1 MANLFYLI
9 GFLFIIH
16 ELSVL
21 RNPKSYLK
29 KIRSLKKSDETE
41 NEFDSKPKVSVTK
54 KVWTELSEEEK
65 NVIRLAIFSLF
76 YFVWLVIGCC
86 FSGQWIGFIS
96 LTAFG
101 LLMGHIRIKYDKN
114 TSMSLSIIEFDSFI
128 SALVITF
135 LIINHFH
142 NII

>member
-9 GFLFIIH
+9 GFFFIIH
-16 ELSVL
+16 ELSIL

-29 KIRSLKKSDETE
+29 KIRYLKKSEETE
-41 NEFDSKPKVSVTK
+41 NEFDSKPKTNFTK
-54 KVWTELSEEEK
+54 KIWVELSDEEK
-65 NVIRLAIFSLF
+65 KVIRLGVFSLL

-86 FSGQWIGFIS
+86 FSSQWIGFIA

-101 LLMGHIRIKYDKN
+101 LLMGHIRSKSDKN

-128 SALVITF
+128 SAIAISALV
-135 LIINHFH
+135 INHFH
-142 NII
+142 HII

>member
-9 GFLFIIH
+9 GFFFIIH
-16 ELSVL
+16 ELSIL

-29 KIRSLKKSDETE
+29 KIRPINKTEEIERKPNFKK
-41 NEFDSKPKVSVTK
+41 KY
-54 KVWTELSEEEK
+54 WTELSEEEK
-65 NVIRLAIFSLF
+65 KVIRLAFFNLF

-86 FSGQWIGFIS
+86 FSSQWIGFIA

-101 LLMGHIRIKYDKN
+101 LLMGHIRSKSDKN

-128 SALVITF
+128 SAIAISALV
-135 LIINHFH
+135 INHFH
-142 NII
+142 HII